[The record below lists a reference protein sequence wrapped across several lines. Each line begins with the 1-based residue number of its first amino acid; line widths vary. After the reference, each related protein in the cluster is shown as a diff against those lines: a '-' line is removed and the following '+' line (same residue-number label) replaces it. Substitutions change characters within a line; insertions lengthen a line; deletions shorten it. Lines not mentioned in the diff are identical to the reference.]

1 MSINNAEL
9 DEPEMSAQDIAAEQ
23 ARGVAEAPNG
33 QLEVVARVE
42 QAARDVEKEAEEI
55 TEDVALNSE
64 KVDPMAK
71 VILSA
76 ALEAGK
82 KFGLAT
88 GLLVKNETTPEPD
101 DVQAS
106 QSANSALAA
115 ASVAA
120 PVASMAVAA
129 ARSFS
134 QHFDDI
140 RDDMKS
146 ALPENVQDELKNL
159 GAPLNDFANADFKI
173 SQADGLEVATQ
184 GLDPSIALGQ
194 DAGLQA

>member
-1 MSINNAEL
+1 MDPHLAEVAL
-9 DEPEMSAQDIAAEQ
+9 VADQSEKVKE
-23 ARGVAEAPNG
+23 AEAPKEDRSLDG
-33 QLEVVARVE
+33 VDADMSVKVVLGS
-42 QAARDVEKEAEEI
+42 I
-55 TEDVALNSE
+55 
-64 KVDPMAK
+64 
-71 VILSA
+71 I
-76 ALEAGK
+76 EAGK

-101 DVQAS
+101 DVQVS

-134 QHFDDI
+134 EHFDDI
-140 RDDMKS
+140 KQS
-146 ALPENVQDELKNL
+146 LSEALPENVQDELKNL